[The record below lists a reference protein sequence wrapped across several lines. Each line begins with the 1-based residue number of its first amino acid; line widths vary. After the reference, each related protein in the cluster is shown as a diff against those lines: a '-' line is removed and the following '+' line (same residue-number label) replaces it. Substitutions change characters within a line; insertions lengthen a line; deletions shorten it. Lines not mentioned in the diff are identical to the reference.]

1 MRCQF
6 YALYGTHYATET
18 RRHSSGHVHH
28 INRKKCAPTSILLP
42 ARALA
47 LRVCALALRV
57 CALALRVRA
66 LALRVR
72 ALANALALRVCAR
85 ALAFRASVIRTTH
98 QYVYIIAIFLF
109 NVNMCQHMPPAT
121 NLV

>member
-28 INRKKCAPTSILLP
+28 ITRKKCAPTSILLP
-42 ARALA
+42 AR
-47 LRVCALALRV
+47 ALALRV

>member
-6 YALYGTHYATET
+6 YARYGTHYATET

-28 INRKKCAPTSILLP
+28 ITRKKCAPTSILLP

-47 LRVCALALRV
+47 LRA
-57 CALALRVRA
+57 CALALRVR
-66 LALRVR
+66 
-72 ALANALALRVCAR
+72 ALALRVCAR

>member
-6 YALYGTHYATET
+6 YALYGTHYVTDFP
-18 RRHSSGHVHH
+18 RHSSGHFHH
-28 INRKKCAPTSILLP
+28 ITRKNCVLTSILLP

-47 LRVCALALRV
+47 LRA
-57 CALALRVRA
+57 CALALRVR
-66 LALRVR
+66 
-72 ALANALALRVCAR
+72 ALALRVCAR